1 MSLWNC
7 PTRIYPL
14 GSILEVVTG
23 TIEEIW
29 PKGSLLFQSQ
39 IPIQCQYSKFKAVTS
54 LNDIFILALSIQVTG
69 STSVAVST
77 VPFEAFF
84 F

>member
-39 IPIQCQYSKFKAVTS
+39 IPIQCQYSKFKAVT
-54 LNDIFILALSIQVTG
+54 G